1 LSPSEPPINPQQPF
15 DKSERVE
22 QIPSRPAAFPNHSN
36 IASDRVAGIAFQNS
50 QAAISIFT
58 HATKQISATLA
69 EALPALLAEAPDP
82 DSALILFDRLISES
96 PAEVTHLLNENNFLA
111 HYAIVI
117 FGHSRFLGETLIQ
130 NTDILQSFLR
140 ERNLDL
146 SFSHDHFEE
155 NLSRFRARSFET
167 DFSLLLA
174 RFKRREYLRI
184 MLRDVLKI
192 APLAET
198 TAEISALADV
208 LIAEALRDA
217 ESALQRR
224 YGTAQ
229 HLDAEGRLA
238 DTRFSVL
245 SLGKLGGNELN
256 YSSDVDLLY
265 LFSDGREPPQA
276 SISNREYFI
285 RLSQQITDALAR
297 VTHDGPVFR
306 IDLRLR
312 PQGNEGELAISMET
326 ALRYYASSAHDWEH
340 QALIKLRHSAGDTSL
355 AREFIRRVQPQVYGD
370 GEESETY
377 DGAKSREQNSSHAE
391 SPERPQISA
400 SSEQLDEC
408 RTSNE
413 PGKRLEA
420 ESTLHPGFRRQAPTL
435 AGRLNFAAIKTA
447 LVAREKLDKRRHKHR
462 PPKGAG
468 PIIDIK
474 LDHGGIRD
482 IEFLV
487 QCLQRVHGGP
497 EPWLRSGG
505 TLFSLQKLHDKRH
518 LSGKEFHDL
527 TSAYEF
533 LRHLEHRLQLR
544 QGRQTHQLQL
554 TQPELNVLQRSM
566 EGYVPQEYQISD
578 LAGTVRR
585 RMAAV
590 VEIYQHVIYQQQTR
604 SHIDFP
610 DVGFKLKG
618 ETEPSASDQSNQQIL
633 DRLAQDAADL
643 HQILVKE
650 TLSPHAR
657 RNLFRFLS
665 SAFASSQRYAEV
677 VRNPQVVIRAL
688 ALFECSDYLTDILIR
703 YPEEIM
709 TLADIGEEMP
719 RAASGYLFTSPLGH
733 GRSAMDPVF
742 EYVAR
747 SNNSHGEKLA
757 LLRKHFRHRILAV
770 GARDITTLC
779 GVYESLESMTSAADD
794 AITAALAVA
803 GNPPG
808 LAVMAVGR
816 LGSRELDVLS
826 DADLLFIGESEMD
839 RERLTKS
846 AQQVMQALSAYTR
859 DGMVF
864 PVDTRLRPRGGAG
877 ELLITPTQ
885 LAAYFEQEAHP
896 WEALMYTKLRF
907 IAGSQGLGDQVM
919 LSAEKLYQRYTGNPS
934 FIDAVRAMRDKLAT
948 TNSSERSFKTSMGG
962 TYDIDFLTG
971 YLLIKRGVRNKQGS
985 LRDRLW
991 KCAAAG
997 FLENSDAARLDHAAE
1012 LLRTVE
1018 HVVRLNAGRAK
1029 KWLPTVEHAR
1039 QVTEKLTSKIIDREF
1054 SDGLEAELVRTFADV
1069 REVYNRVLV

>member
-1 LSPSEPPINPQQPF
+1 LSPSESPINPQQPF
-15 DKSERVE
+15 GKSERVE
-22 QIPSRPAAFPNHSN
+22 QFPSRPAVVSSDSN

-50 QAAISIFT
+50 RAAISIFT
-58 HATKQISATLA
+58 HVTMQISATLA

-96 PAEVTHLLNENNFLA
+96 PPEVTYLLNENNFLA

-198 TAEISALADV
+198 TAEISVLADV

-256 YSSDVDLLY
+256 YSSDVDLMY
-265 LFSDGREPPQA
+265 IFSDGREPPQA

-297 VTHDGPVFR
+297 LTHDGPVFR

-370 GEESETY
+370 GEESDAY
-377 DGAKSREQNSSHAE
+377 DGAESREQNSSHAE
-391 SPERPQISA
+391 SP
-400 SSEQLDEC
+400 
-408 RTSNE
+408 
-413 PGKRLEA
+413 GKSLETD
-420 ESTLHPGFRRQAPTL
+420 STLHPGFRRQAPTL

-447 LVAREKLDKRRHKHR
+447 LLAREKLDKRRHKQR

-468 PIIDIK
+468 PVIDIK

-487 QCLQRVHGGP
+487 QCLQRVHGGA

-544 QGRQTHQLQL
+544 QGRQTHRLQL

-590 VEIYQHVIYQQQTR
+590 VEIYQHIIYQQQTR

-610 DVGFKLKG
+610 DVGFRLKG

-633 DRLAQDAADL
+633 DRLVQDAGDL
-643 HQILVKE
+643 HQILIKG

-719 RAASGYLFTSPLGH
+719 RAASGYLFSSPLGH
-733 GRSAMDPVF
+733 GRAAMDPVF
-742 EYVAR
+742 EYVAK

-770 GARDITTLC
+770 GSRDITALC

-816 LGSRELDVLS
+816 LGGRELDVLS
-826 DADLLFIGESEMD
+826 DADLLFVGESETD

-919 LSAEKLYQRYTGNPS
+919 LSAEKLYRRYATDAG

-971 YLLIKRGVRNKQGS
+971 YLLIKREVRNKQGS

-1039 QVTEKLTSKIIDREF
+1039 QVTEKLTSKIMDRKF
-1054 SDGLEAELVRTFADV
+1054 GDGLEAELLRTFADV
-1069 REVYNRVLV
+1069 RDVYNRVLV